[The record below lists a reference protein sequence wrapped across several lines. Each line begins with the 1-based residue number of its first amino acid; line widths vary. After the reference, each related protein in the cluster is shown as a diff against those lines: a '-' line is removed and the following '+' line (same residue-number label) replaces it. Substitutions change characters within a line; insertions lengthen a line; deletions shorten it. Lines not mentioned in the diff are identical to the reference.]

1 MSVCQ
6 VHKLTCFIV
15 VMYLGSEGTYFNPS
29 GTQSDILYSSHVPGT
44 EDTSAT
50 PSGTQTDIFV
60 VVVYLGNEDTSGT
73 PSATQA
79 DILYSSHVTW
89 GSG

>member
-1 MSVCQ
+1 MRALISIHQ
-6 VHKLTCFIV
+6 VHNLTFFIV
-15 VMYLGSEGTYFNPS
+15 VMYLG
-29 GTQSDILYSSHVPGT
+29 T
-44 EDTSAT
+44 EDTSVT
-50 PSGTQTDIFV
+50 PSSTQSDIFV

-79 DILYSSHVTW
+79 DILYSNHVPW